1 MFKFPL
7 FALVL
12 STIVE
17 AAPIVDTTS
26 RASDDFIR
34 IPIYNRHPLKLSS
47 VHFTDVARW
56 EPVANIS
63 PDEFT
68 SLATE
73 SIAVPAINVLSSY
86 LLVCALG
93 TPAQAVEVIFD
104 TGSSILWVQPLS
116 YIPQTSTTHRDLNET
131 FEMWYGSFETQGDF
145 HSDKL
150 TLGSVSTDQDFGI
163 TDYVFGLGS
172 QIHGLVGFGPPGL
185 SNRTSKRR
193 LVPTPIENLLAAG
206 TIKRNVFGV
215 YFERMQDGQDR
226 VAMAKW
232 PLAGMTRPET
242 DLSGGQSGVEGI
254 ADTGATLILLGH
266 VLFRNLADAIPNAT
280 VHGNKI
286 AMGGDVGTVYLWVGR
301 SSHFGALGV
310 TLGKTFLEHFYSV
323 YDGVNG
329 RVGLAPAKEEQ
340 GSAAS
345 LISRDIV

>member
-63 PDEFT
+63 PNEFT

-193 LVPTPIENLLAAG
+193 LVPTPIKNLLAAG

-226 VAMAKW
+226 VRNGEMA
-232 PLAGMTRPET
+232 LGGYDATRYEGNITWADPATLSSANTFWGLSFDSVMFGET

-286 AMGGDVGTVYLWVGR
+286 AFPPESVPSLRPLTFVVRGK
-301 SSHFGALGV
+301 AL
-310 TLGKTFLEHFYSV
+310 TLQPF
-323 YDGVNG
+323 
-329 RVGLAPAKEEQ
+329 
-340 GSAAS
+340 
-345 LISRDIV
+345 